1 MKKVCVAVGIGNAT
15 GMTVDE
21 AIKHCHEVAKEQD
34 YCTECAQQH
43 LTLATWLEELKELR
57 KFKNDV
63 ARAFMPK

>member
-1 MKKVCVAVGIGNAT
+1 MKKVCVAVGTGNIT

-21 AIKHCHEVAKEQD
+21 AIEHCYKVAKEQN

-43 LTLATWLEELKELR
+43 ITLATWLEELKELR
-57 KFKNDV
+57 KFKSDV